1 MKANSTSSVCLVGH
15 HVVVTES
22 SIDRGR
28 RDAMRYPA
36 PSTYPK
42 YSRRIRSVRTVT
54 SYLRIYYIDTV
65 RQQMPGIQ

>member
-28 RDAMRYPA
+28 RDAMRYSA
-36 PSTYPK
+36 PSTYQP
-42 YSRRIRSVRTVT
+42 ST
-54 SYLRIYYIDTV
+54 
-65 RQQMPGIQ
+65 PGVSAQSEQSHHTYAYTT